1 MGCMFVPGSSEGQRL
16 YAEDKARTE
25 GDNAYG

>member
-1 MGCMFVPGSSEGQRL
+1 MWCMFVPESCEGQRL
-16 YAEDKARTE
+16 SAEEKARTE